1 MADIDI
7 ELLVIFG
14 VFALG
19 IFYLLLRLWPRAA
32 TEPDRGPSS
41 EQYPKVVFERPYN
54 RADSTDQ
61 LRAVMAATF
70 TPRKVMQ
77 SAEYRAFL
85 AVEQEVHASWRG
97 CRVFAQTALGE
108 VIESQDRAAHSA
120 IHSKRADF
128 LVIRPNG
135 LPALAI
141 EYQGQWAL
149 SAGRGRAR
157 RGQERGIAQGR
168 RRIPR
173 SPRIP
178 FCRANQEHG
187 GRGTHPCLASRL
199 NRRLGQIGRC
209 LT

>member
-97 CRVFAQTALGE
+97 CRVFAQTALPPQGGSSIARRMLMGGTRSTS
-108 VIESQDRAAHSA
+108 VTSLCRLLGLAVVGQSA
-120 IHSKRADF
+120 DEPNFRADHKRGNA
-128 LVIRPNG
+128 LPTPVRPDTC
-135 LPALAI
+135 
-141 EYQGQWAL
+141 
-149 SAGRGRAR
+149 
-157 RGQERGIAQGR
+157 ERLENA
-168 RRIPR
+168 
-173 SPRIP
+173 
-178 FCRANQEHG
+178 
-187 GRGTHPCLASRL
+187 
-199 NRRLGQIGRC
+199 
-209 LT
+209 

>member
-141 EYQGQWAL
+141 EYQGNGHYRRDAAARDAVKKEAL
-149 SAGRGRAR
+149 RKAGVEYLEVREFHSAEQIKSMVGKALTRALR
-157 RGQERGIAQGR
+157 VG
-168 RRIPR
+168 
-173 SPRIP
+173 
-178 FCRANQEHG
+178 
-187 GRGTHPCLASRL
+187 
-199 NRRLGQIGRC
+199 
-209 LT
+209 

>member
-41 EQYPKVVFERPYN
+41 EQYPNVVFERPYN

-141 EYQGQWAL
+141 EYQGNGHYRRDAAARDAVKKEAL
-149 SAGRGRAR
+149 RKAGVEYLEVREFHSAEQIKSMVGEALTRALR
-157 RGQERGIAQGR
+157 V
-168 RRIPR
+168 
-173 SPRIP
+173 S
-178 FCRANQEHG
+178 
-187 GRGTHPCLASRL
+187 
-199 NRRLGQIGRC
+199 
-209 LT
+209 

>member
-7 ELLVIFG
+7 ELLAIFG

-32 TEPDRGPSS
+32 TEPDRGPGS

-77 SAEYRAFL
+77 SAEYQAFL

-120 IHSKRADF
+120 INSKRADF

-141 EYQGQWAL
+141 EYQGDGHYRRDAAARDAVKKEAL
-149 SAGRGRAR
+149 RKAGVEYLEVREFHSAEQIKSMVGEALTRALR
-157 RGQERGIAQGR
+157 V
-168 RRIPR
+168 
-173 SPRIP
+173 S
-178 FCRANQEHG
+178 
-187 GRGTHPCLASRL
+187 
-199 NRRLGQIGRC
+199 
-209 LT
+209 